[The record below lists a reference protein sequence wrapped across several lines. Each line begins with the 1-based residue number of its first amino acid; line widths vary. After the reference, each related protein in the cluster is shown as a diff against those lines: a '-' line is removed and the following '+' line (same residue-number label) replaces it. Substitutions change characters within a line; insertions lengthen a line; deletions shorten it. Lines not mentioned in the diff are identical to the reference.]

1 LPDEAQRYDR
11 VEGQKVKPKHVLVL
25 PDQLTDQ
32 VGPLSLGEPGFT
44 SVLMIESRAFADG
57 LSHHKKKLAVVFSAM
72 RHFAASLRANGFDV
86 IYLQP
91 ADFPQGISD
100 YLRLHPGVTIDLM
113 EPSDWGMRGEL
124 VGAAELAGGE
134 IRVAPNELW
143 LTTKEEFDV
152 WAADRKSLRLEYFYR
167 AMRAARG
174 WLMDGD
180 KPSGGKWNYDADNR
194 QVPKAGHRFP
204 PIPCFEPDETT
215 QAVLREVNESWPGHF
230 GDIDDFDW
238 PVTRTQALDA
248 LEDFLKYRLPMFG
261 PYEDAMVDGEDVL
274 YHSLLSVPLNLGLLH
289 PLEVCEQALKRA
301 EDPTNE
307 IELASIE
314 GFIRQVLG
322 WREFVRHVYRTG
334 MPGLRQSNGLQA
346 HRPLPGFYWSG
357 DTPMRCLNQCVE
369 QVSRSGHAHHIQR
382 LMVLGNFA
390 LIAGVDPAEL
400 NDWFLATFVDALDW
414 VVTPNVMGMSQFS
427 DLGSFTSKPYASSG
441 KYIDR
446 MSDYCSSCVYDV
458 KSVSAENSCPF
469 NSLYWSFIDRHQ
481 ERWTTNHRMAMI
493 TSVWAKRDMK
503 VRSQILERADDVLGR
518 LSQGML

>member
-1 LPDEAQRYDR
+1 M
-11 VEGQKVKPKHVLVL
+11 KPKHVLVL

-32 VGPLSLGEPGFT
+32 VGPLSSGEPGFT
-44 SVLMIESRAFADG
+44 SVLMIESRAFADA
-57 LSHHKKKLAVVFSAM
+57 LSHHKKKLALVFSAM
-72 RHFAASLRANGFDV
+72 RHFAASLRESGFDV

-91 ADFPQGISD
+91 VDFPQGISE
-100 YLRLHPGVTIDLM
+100 YLSIHPGVTIDLM
-113 EPSDWGMRGEL
+113 EPSDWGMRGQL
-124 VGAAELAGGE
+124 VDAAERAGGE

-143 LTTKEEFDV
+143 LTTNEEFDD
-152 WAADRKSLRLEYFYR
+152 WATDRKTLRLEYFYR
-167 AMRAARG
+167 AMRASRG

-194 QVPKAGHRFP
+194 QVPNAGHRFP
-204 PIPCFEPDETT
+204 PVPRFEPDETT
-215 QAVLREVNESWPGHF
+215 QAVLREVNDSWPGHF

-248 LEDFLKYRLPMFG
+248 LENFLEYRLPMFG

-274 YHSLLSVPLNLGLLH
+274 YHSLLSVSLNLGLLH

-307 IELASIE
+307 IGLASIE
-314 GFIRQVLG
+314 GFVRQILG

-334 MPGLRQSNGLQA
+334 MPGLRQSNGLEAQ
-346 HRPLPGFYWSG
+346 RPLPGFYWSG
-357 DTPMRCLNQCVE
+357 DTPMRCLNKCVE

-390 LIAGVDPAEL
+390 LIAGVDPVEL
-400 NDWFLATFVDALDW
+400 NDWFLATFVDALEW

-427 DLGSFTSKPYASSG
+427 DLGSFTSKPYAASG

-458 KSVSAENSCPF
+458 KSVSSENSCPF

-493 TSVWAKRDMK
+493 TGVWAKRDMK
-503 VRSQILERADDVLGR
+503 VKSQILERADDVLSR

>member
-1 LPDEAQRYDR
+1 LPDEAERYDR

-307 IELASIE
+307 IGLASIE

-334 MPGLRQSNGLQA
+334 MPRLRQSNGLQA

-390 LIAGVDPAEL
+390 LIAGVDPVEL

-427 DLGSFTSKPYASSG
+427 DLGSFTSKPYAASG

>member
-1 LPDEAQRYDR
+1 M
-11 VEGQKVKPKHVLVL
+11 KPKHVLVL